1 MSAARAAA
9 LLLIGGALA
18 VAAAAGRPA
27 GAPQSQPAY
36 PAKLAAG
43 EGSELA
49 ESHCLMCHSAMLI
62 AQQAKDSTGWEK
74 TIALME
80 KWSAPL
86 DSTSH
91 RALHRYLLRS
101 YGPRRGD

>member
-1 MSAARAAA
+1 MFC
-9 LLLIGGALA
+9 GALA
-18 VAAAAGRPA
+18 AAAAASRPA
-27 GAPQSQPAY
+27 GGPQRQPAY

-62 AQQAKDSTGWEK
+62 TQQAKDSTGWEK
-74 TIALME
+74 TITQME

-86 DSTSH
+86 DSTAH
-91 RALHRYLLRS
+91 RTLHRYLLRS
-101 YGPRRGD
+101 YGPRR

>member
-1 MSAARAAA
+1 M
-9 LLLIGGALA
+9 LCGALA
-18 VAAAAGRPA
+18 VAAAGSRP
-27 GAPQSQPAY
+27 GAPGGAGSSPQHQPAY

-62 AQQAKDSTGWEK
+62 TQQAKDSTGWEK

>member
-1 MSAARAAA
+1 M
-9 LLLIGGALA
+9 LCGALA
-18 VAAAAGRPA
+18 VAAAGSRPA
-27 GAPQSQPAY
+27 GSPQLQPAY

-43 EGSELA
+43 EGSDLA

-62 AQQAKDSTGWEK
+62 VQQTKDSTGWEK
-74 TIALME
+74 TIAQME

-86 DSTSH
+86 DSTAH

-101 YGPRRGD
+101 YGPRP

>member
-27 GAPQSQPAY
+27 GAQSQPAY

-62 AQQAKDSTGWEK
+62 TQQAKDSTGWEK

-101 YGPRRGD
+101 